1 MTTKRVCVI
10 GDGSWGTALA
20 LKLVEAGHD
29 VTLWSAFA
37 ETYQRLA
44 EMRENERYLPG
55 VRLPDA
61 LRLSA
66 DPFEAADGVVAAVS
80 VVPTQYL
87 RTTMARFEDALG
99 GTVPIF
105 SASKGL
111 EMETLRRPTE
121 ILGTVLGP
129 RPLVVLTGPSH
140 AEEVARGLPASV
152 IAASEDEPA
161 ARLAQELFSHARFRV
176 YTSDDPLGA
185 ELAAAYKN
193 VIALAA
199 GIADGLELGDNA
211 KAALVSRG
219 MVEAARF
226 GASYGARPRT
236 FFGLAGAGDLMAT
249 CFSQHSRNRRVGE
262 AIGRGATLQQV
273 LDDMAMVA
281 EGVWTTRAL
290 FGPEQEARPRDLP
303 IAEQVHAVLFDGVD
317 PREAVVAL
325 MEREPVAE
333 MQGLELDLS

>member
-1 MTTKRVCVI
+1 MTQERVCVI

-20 LKLVEAGHD
+20 LKLVEAGHH
-29 VTLWSAFA
+29 VTMWSAFP
-37 ETYQRLA
+37 ESYERLA
-44 EMRENERYLPG
+44 STRRNEPYLPG
-55 VRLPDA
+55 VDLPDE
-61 LRLSA
+61 LHLSA

-87 RTTMARFEDALG
+87 RATMARFEDALG
-99 GTVPIF
+99 GTIPIF

-111 EMETLRRPTE
+111 EMETLRRPSQ
-121 ILGTVLGP
+121 ILREVLGP

-152 IAASEDEPA
+152 LSASEDAEA
-161 ARLAQELFSHARFRV
+161 AVLAQRLFSHARFRV

-219 MVEAARF
+219 MIEAARF
-226 GASYGARPRT
+226 GQDSGARPRT
-236 FFGLAGAGDLMAT
+236 FFGLAGAGDLIAT

-262 AIGRGATLQQV
+262 AIGRGATLTEV
-273 LDDMAMVA
+273 LDQMKMVA

-290 FGPEQEARPRDLP
+290 FGPERESRPSDLP
-303 IAEQVHAVLFDGVD
+303 IAEQVHAVLFEERD
-317 PREAVVAL
+317 PSAAVTAL
-325 MEREPVAE
+325 MERVPVGE
-333 MQGLELDLS
+333 MEGLELDAR